1 MLQGGGEEQGRRR
14 EEIGE
19 ENKQSSLEEISKCR
33 AEAEEKVKER
43 KERSKQAASNEAAKE
58 RNKQAN
64 KEATKAKDVTREK
77 GQQGN
82 LKTGNETQ
90 DIGQKGYG
98 GAKDTIGRVDNIT
111 TPLAKKAQVAG
122 STTVQYAGEKSAQ
135 AKDATVGS
143 MEKTT
148 KDAKE
153 REKAGTKGQTKKVKL
168 NKNQPLNIL
177 CMQSELL

>member
-1 MLQGGGEEQGRRR
+1 M
-14 EEIGE
+14 
-19 ENKQSSLEEISKCR
+19 KDISKYR
-33 AEAEEKVKER
+33 AEAQQNSFNATEAAKER
-43 KERSKQAASNEAAKE
+43 YERANQATSEAAKE

-148 KDAKE
+148 IGGEGNGDKNKE
-153 REKAGTKGQTKKVKL
+153 DREERAQA
-168 NKNQPLNIL
+168 
-177 CMQSELL
+177 